1 MRICF
6 ISNMKKKNRRKM
18 IIGDICSN
26 CGQKIDNNIYI
37 KHTQKKLRQGGMKHL
52 AKLFDMLKD

>member
-1 MRICF
+1 MN
-6 ISNMKKKNRRKM
+6 NMKKKSRRKM
-18 IIGDICSN
+18 TIGDICSN

-37 KHTQKKLRQGGMKHL
+37 KHTQKKLRQSGMKHL